1 MGRILCLGLISGLL
15 ITAVEVSYVVAACDA
30 VAGFDYRGAKIR
42 KLPNSQAYFYA
53 ITRMAIDADGAPNA
67 YHPQD
72 KGIDALANAGFP
84 KGNWNAILVVDPV
97 KPNEPYVQTE
107 GEFAGYFVS
116 QTTLQDRSLPVTD
129 IRRYVDSREVP
140 YIVFRGGFFSLKGT
154 GNFGDV
160 GAAMNIDNGKE
171 SPFIVADAGPRDAP
185 LGEVSIRLAE
195 NLGGM
200 NVNPRTGA
208 GIPRGRFVYLV
219 FPRTKSDPAWPV
231 SSEQLQRRTQ
241 ELVASIG
248 GWERVRACIIER

>member
-1 MGRILCLGLISGLL
+1 MPTVQL
-15 ITAVEVSYVVAACDA
+15 SYASAACDA
-30 VAGFDYRGAKIR
+30 LAGFDYRGANIR
-42 KLPNSQAYFYA
+42 MIPNSQAYFYA

-84 KGNWNAILVVDPV
+84 KGNWTAILVVNPA
-97 KPNEPYVQTE
+97 KPDEPFAQTE
-107 GEFAGYFVS
+107 GEFAGFFVS
-116 QTTLQDRSLPVTD
+116 KTTLQDKSLPVTD
-129 IRRYVDSREVP
+129 IRRYVDSRQVP
-140 YIVFRGGFFSLKGT
+140 YIVFPGAFFRLKGT
-154 GNFGDV
+154 GDFGDIGV
-160 GAAMNIDNGKE
+160 AMNIDNGKE

-208 GIPRGRFVYLV
+208 GMPRGRFVYLV

-231 SSEQLQRRTQ
+231 SGDQLQKRTQ
-241 ELVASIG
+241 ELLASVG
-248 GWERVRACIIER
+248 GWEKVKACVSPR